1 MINHLMVFCSPS
13 LVFFPRI
20 AVFAAAILVAAS
32 SSLLA
37 EKSITQHGI
46 TWTFDKDVKAGTFAN
61 GDHWVVGPVTV
72 VGITTDLHADGFT
85 PQPGED
91 GSMVNP
97 GTDNRQGYNLRLNS
111 YDENLNAGLAGGDI
125 ISPKNPLALPPESS
139 LVSTVSWLYRSEGDA
154 EPGAPR
160 FNKGTNTPRPVVR
173 SGAVLT
179 VLPEPPPEGSFRP
192 PYSGTDKT
200 IKFNVKDLDLTK
212 LQNLPPVGNDP
223 DPEKLASQI
232 RRPWIDHVYE
242 YLGAFVH
249 PSENMPSYG
258 RDMAAVINHAALV
271 LNMDFSQLPGGYDK
285 QDLLVPFVQMGID
298 FAGIADAG
306 GGWPA
311 NGGHH
316 MGRKLPILFA
326 GTVLNDPHLLDVGNW
341 GTRFQEN
348 EQTFIVSQADVEI
361 SNSAQWNPDKRGGT
375 PEAYTPEDIGLA
387 EWGIRHAKEPV
398 MDNREWKAPYRA
410 INNASIPG
418 FALAAKILG
427 KEESWNHPALF
438 AYADRVMKKGDF
450 SSGANAP
457 SPFVIALWNQ
467 YENSTN
473 PTTTPTP

>member
-1 MINHLMVFCSPS
+1 MINAVMLLCSPS
-13 LVFFPRI
+13 LVFLPRF
-20 AVFAAAILVAAS
+20 AGFAAAILLAAS
-32 SSLLA
+32 PTVFA

-46 TWTFDKDVKAGTFAN
+46 TWTFDKDVKTGTFAN

-72 VGITTDLHADGFT
+72 IGITTDLHAEGFT
-85 PQPGED
+85 PQAGED

-97 GTDNRQGYNLRLNS
+97 GVDKRQGYNMRLNS
-111 YDENLNAGLAGGDI
+111 YDENLNAGLAGGDP
-125 ISPKNPLALPPESS
+125 ISAKNPLALPPGSS
-139 LVSTVSWLYRSEGDA
+139 LVSTASWLYRSEGDT
-154 EPGAPR
+154 EPGAPK

-200 IKFNVKDLDLTK
+200 IKFQVKDLDLTK
-212 LQNLPPVGNDP
+212 LKNLAPVGNEP
-223 DPEKLASQI
+223 SPETLATQI

-271 LNMDFSQLPGGYDK
+271 LNLDFSQLPGGQEK
-285 QDLLVPFVQMGID
+285 NDLLIPFVQMGID

-316 MGRKLPILFA
+316 MGRKLPIFVA
-326 GTVLNDPHLLDVGNW
+326 GIVLNDPHLSDVGKW
-341 GTRFQEN
+341 DTRFQED
-348 EQTFIVSQADVEI
+348 EQTFIVSQADVDV
-361 SNSAQWNPDKRGGT
+361 SSSAGWNPDKRGGK
-375 PEAYTPEDIGLA
+375 PEPYTAEDIGLA
-387 EWGIRHAKEPV
+387 EWGIRHAKEPA
-398 MDNREWKAPYRA
+398 MDNKEWNAPYRS

-418 FALAAKILG
+418 FALAARIME
-427 KEESWNHPALF
+427 KEEAWNHPPLF
-438 AYADRVMKKGDF
+438 AYADRVMKTGDADG
-450 SSGANAP
+450 GANSP
-457 SPFVIALWNQ
+457 SPFVVSLWNQ
-467 YENSTN
+467 YGTSEKSSSNAK
-473 PTTTPTP
+473 P